1 MTIDAEG
8 NILMNSKNEINL
20 QVGDNRISLSKE
32 GLEIDIKNGNINVN
46 SIAGSTTFLSNRA
59 FLIDSN
65 DFTVKSKTIVDVKAL
80 EINLN

>member
-1 MTIDAEG
+1 
-8 NILMNSKNEINL
+8 MNTENRICF